1 MSKSGTSKVE
11 TIWTKLESQ
20 AERDTEDAAS
30 ETTTLLVGDGA
41 CGKTSLINNTFKS
54 SSKTPKPTFALEY
67 TFARKKN
74 VGSGNAPKSVAHV
87 WELGGGINQ
96 LKLLNVPLSPRV
108 LSTATLVVCCDL
120 SKPQNAVSSL
130 KRWIDALKEVL
141 VKGLGKDAYKRMRE
155 KERTTNYEGNPDRAK
170 VSPFPVPLFV
180 VGTKYDHVR
189 NMTTADRRSLL
200 QLLRFFAHYHGATL
214 LCSSSADA
222 TMRDSFKSVFGSICF
237 ATGLKNLTELAADKP
252 VMVSAGKDSFS
263 GILSSTISVSEAKV
277 YCSFHLNYLHNIKL
291 YRRRS
296 WYILKRIYLP

>member
-1 MSKSGTSKVE
+1 MSKSGASKVE

-20 AERDTEDAAS
+20 AERDAEESAS

-41 CGKTSLINNTFKS
+41 CGKTSLINNTFKAS
-54 SSKTPKPTFALEY
+54 SSKAPKPTFALEY

-74 VGSGNAPKSVAHV
+74 AGSGTGPKSVAHV
-87 WELGGGINQ
+87 WELGGGINE

-108 LSTATLVVCCDL
+108 LSTTTLVVCCDL
-120 SKPQNAVSSL
+120 SKPQNAASSL

-141 VKGLGKDAYKRMRE
+141 VKGLGKEAYKRMRE
-155 KERTTNYEGNPDRAK
+155 NARTANYEGNPDRTK

-237 ATGLKNLTELAADKP
+237 ATGLRNLAELAADKP

-263 GILSSTISVSEAKV
+263 GILSSTI
-277 YCSFHLNYLHNIKL
+277 
-291 YRRRS
+291 
-296 WYILKRIYLP
+296 